1 MWLRTRCELEFTIME
16 ATPFVLMLRP
26 YRGPNQWV
34 ASEECRL
41 TPTVPASEFIDTF
54 GNLCLRLVAP
64 PGDFS
69 VRASAEVM
77 TADNSDRGPGAP
89 FIEVQNLPDATL
101 TYLLPSRFCESDRFH
116 TMASEI
122 TAGQQPGYNQVA
134 AIETWLRERIRYL
147 PGTSE
152 FPESAVEVNLRQS
165 GVCRDLTHLGI
176 ALCRSLSIPAR
187 IVVGYLHDLEPMDMH
202 AWFEAYVGGR
212 WYTFDATQEH
222 LRRGYVVI
230 GYGRDAADV
239 ALYNQFGAPVDCTRQ
254 DTSVIRID

>member
-1 MWLRTRCELEFTIME
+1 MLLRTRCELEFTITE
-16 ATPFVLMLRP
+16 PTPFVLMLRP
-26 YRGPNQWV
+26 YRGPSQWV
-34 ASEECRL
+34 VQEECRL
-41 TPTVPASEFIDTF
+41 SPTVRASEFIDTF

-64 PGDFS
+64 PGEFA

-89 FIEVQNLPDATL
+89 FIEVQYLPNSAL
-101 TYLLPSRFCESDRFH
+101 TYLLPSRYCESDRFH

-134 AIETWLRERIRYL
+134 AIESWLRERIRYL

-176 ALCRSLSIPAR
+176 ALCRSLSIPSR
-187 IVVGYLHDLEPMDMH
+187 IVVGYLHDLQPMDMH

-239 ALYNQFGAPVDCTRQ
+239 ALYNQFGAPVNCNRQ
-254 DTSVIRID
+254 ATSVERID